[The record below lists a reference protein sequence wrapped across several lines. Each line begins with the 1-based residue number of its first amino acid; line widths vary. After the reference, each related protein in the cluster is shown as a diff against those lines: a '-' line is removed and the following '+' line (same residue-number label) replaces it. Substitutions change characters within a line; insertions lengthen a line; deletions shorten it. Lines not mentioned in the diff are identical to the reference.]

1 MTITVKFKEGGRL
14 GNQLFQYATLRNL
27 SIIKGYDMYIDTNLE
42 VQGQS
47 CLLNY
52 FNIHNTSKLEKI
64 EYKYNQPLFIKS
76 DSTFVDHNLFKI
88 NDNTMIDGYFENI
101 EYFRENTETIQ
112 NELTIKDDK
121 INMVVNNYINDMN
134 KDGSK
139 IIAIHFR
146 RGDVV
151 QQVADVNHFNEFTT
165 KFVKE
170 SLETIMKSE
179 SNVKIIVFTGGQR
192 KKGAMNFW
200 IKNNHDDDI
209 MWVKNF
215 ISEYES
221 KYNIYLSPGSSM
233 NNELIDF
240 GLLSKCDYLITP
252 YQSTFSFMAYFV
264 NKNIIKMFSP
274 TDLFGLK

>member
-27 SIIKGYDMYIDTNLE
+27 SILKGYKMHINTDFE
-42 VQGQS
+42 VQGQT
-47 CLLNY
+47 CLLQY
-52 FNIHNTSKLEKI
+52 FNINNSSQIDKI
-64 EYKYNQPLFIKS
+64 EHYYYQPLFTKACAN
-76 DSTFVDHNLFKI
+76 FFDHNLYKI
-88 NDNTMIDGYFENI
+88 NDNTQLDGYFENI
-101 EYFRENTETIQ
+101 KYFRENTETIQ

-151 QQVADVNHFNEFTT
+151 QQVTDVNDFNEFSK

-192 KKGAMNFW
+192 KKGAMHW
-200 IKNNHDDDI
+200 WLKNNHDDDI
-209 MWVKNF
+209 TWVNNF
-215 ISEYES
+215 ISEYQS
-221 KYNIYLSPGSSM
+221 NNIYLSPGSSM

-264 NKNIIKMFSP
+264 NKKIIKMFSP
-274 TDLFGLK
+274 TNLYGLK